1 MKPPRLGRGLRDLRV
16 WPVPVP
22 DPVDPP
28 PSGVGRIGAP
38 VGAPLPA
45 SATAWPS
52 SPPRRPAVVCI
63 TSGKG
68 GTGKSVIASNLSVHL
83 AGAGSRVV
91 VVDADLGLANQH
103 LLLGLRP
110 ERSIVDVIERGVP
123 IESILEDGP
132 AGVALAAGVSGRPE
146 VADLHSGRLR
156 RLVTAIEGLAGRA
169 DVVVVDTGAG
179 IGRATTTFLYA
190 IDDVVLVT
198 TPDLTAMTD
207 GYMMI
212 KNVARNNPR
221 ARLSVVVN
229 RVQSAVEG
237 LEVFGRMEQVC
248 RRHLNRAPRFLGHVL
263 EDRRIAA
270 SVATRIPILL
280 NQPSAPA
287 AACLRGVGRS
297 LQIMLPT
304 GAGAA
309 PPAVSEQEP

>member
-1 MKPPRLGRGLRDLRV
+1 MSGAKPPRLGRGLRDLRV
-16 WPVPVP
+16 WPAPAPRPVP
-22 DPVDPP
+22 H
-28 PSGVGRIGAP
+28 
-38 VGAPLPA
+38 
-45 SATAWPS
+45 TEAWPATR
-52 SPPRRPAVVCI
+52 PRRPAVLCI

-68 GTGKSVIASNLSVHL
+68 GTGKSVIASNLSVHFS
-83 AGAGSRVV
+83 GTGSRVV

-110 ERSIVDVIERGVP
+110 ARSIVEVVERGVP
-123 IESILEDGP
+123 MESILEDGP

-146 VADLHSGRLR
+146 VADLHAGRLR
-156 RLVTAIEGLAGRA
+156 RRVAAIEDLGGRA
-169 DVVVVDTGAG
+169 DIVVVDTGAG
-179 IGRATTTFLYA
+179 IGRATTTLLYA
-190 IDDVVLVT
+190 LEEVILVT

-237 LEVFGRMEQVC
+237 LEVFGRIEQVC
-248 RRHLNRAPRFLGHVL
+248 RRHLGHAPRFLGHVL

-270 SVATRIPILL
+270 SVASRIPILL

-287 AACLRGVGRS
+287 AACLRGIGRAI
-297 LQIMLPT
+297 QIALP
-304 GAGAA
+304 ARQDLA
-309 PPAVSEQEP
+309 PAPGQEPGCG